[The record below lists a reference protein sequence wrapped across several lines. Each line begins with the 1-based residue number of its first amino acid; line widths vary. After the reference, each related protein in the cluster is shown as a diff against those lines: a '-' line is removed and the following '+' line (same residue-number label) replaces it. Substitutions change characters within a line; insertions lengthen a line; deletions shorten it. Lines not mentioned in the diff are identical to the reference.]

1 MNPIRYSSSLFT
13 AYRKGEIRG
22 DRNFIYFETP
32 YIFLTFFP
40 LKFRKRQVPV
50 SQISSVSTCHE
61 TSGWQF
67 LIGFAFIIFGMII
80 MEANKPPA
88 VSLILS
94 RGLFLI
100 FGLIGISFL
109 VNSYR
114 PCLVVTMSSGQQLF
128 LPFSELERAKVLL
141 AEQEINAV
149 IREYLDTMNVQDQ
162 TDRILDAINRK

>member
-1 MNPIRYSSSLFT
+1 
-13 AYRKGEIRG
+13 
-22 DRNFIYFETP
+22 
-32 YIFLTFFP
+32 
-40 LKFRKRQVPV
+40 
-50 SQISSVSTCHE
+50 
-61 TSGWQF
+61 
-67 LIGFAFIIFGMII
+67 

-114 PCLVVTMSSGQQLF
+114 PCLVITMSSGQQIF

-162 TDRILDAINRK
+162 TDRIIDAINRK